1 MAGAGEG
8 QTVAQLRLAAPTGK
22 DMRFEVYKEVRAPE
36 DANHFIYFEV
46 RHSKNGRPQPTKYWA
61 SVACQD
67 MEQGDRVL
75 QVYKAPVEY
84 NIQRQRLQPKKES
97 TLEITFTA

>member
-1 MAGAGEG
+1 MWLWL
-8 QTVAQLRLAAPTGK
+8 Q
-22 DMRFEVYKEVRAPE
+22 VR
-36 DANHFIYFEV
+36 YC
-46 RHSKNGRPQPTKYWA
+46 KNGRPQPTKYWA
-61 SVACQD
+61 TVACQD

-84 NIQRQRLQPKKES
+84 NIQRQRLQPKKDS